1 MFQTLLKKRAANR
14 AYNRIVDDCL
24 RVLFCGF
31 PHDLLPRLRHQVGIS
46 SLVRRGQ
53 AEGTNARVC
62 SVQVAVLL
70 LRKVIDPLSKHER
83 HELAQAFLH
92 DDARN
97 PTYKGF
103 KRMLQ
108 VVEQL
113 NVSPALVSYV
123 KTKVAGTSVSIS
135 VGVGLP
141 SPRTDGA
148 KKSRSK
154 TIWISQVFSGR
165 DRARP
170 AVNLTAYS

>member
-62 SVQVAVLL
+62 SVQAAVLL

-123 KTKVAGTSVSIS
+123 KTEVAGHLRGMSQDAIFNSWVEAQIG
-135 VGVGLP
+135 GVMGQL
-141 SPRTDGA
+141 RER
-148 KKSRSK
+148 SREEADHK
-154 TIWISQVFSGR
+154 R
-165 DRARP
+165 D
-170 AVNLTAYS
+170 LWQ

>member
-123 KTKVAGTSVSIS
+123 KTEVAGHLRGMSQDAIFNSWVEAQIG
-135 VGVGLP
+135 GVMGQL
-141 SPRTDGA
+141 RER
-148 KKSRSK
+148 SREEA
-154 TIWISQVFSGR
+154 
-165 DRARP
+165 DHNP
-170 AVNLTAYS
+170 LAVKP

>member
-123 KTKVAGTSVSIS
+123 KTEVAGHLRGMSQDAIFNSWIEAQIG
-135 VGVGLP
+135 GVMGRL
-141 SPRTDGA
+141 RER
-148 KKSRSK
+148 SREEA
-154 TIWISQVFSGR
+154 
-165 DRARP
+165 DHNP
-170 AVNLTAYS
+170 LAVKP

>member
-123 KTKVAGTSVSIS
+123 KTEVAGHLRGMSQDAIFNSWVEAQIG
-135 VGVGLP
+135 GVMCQL
-141 SPRTDGA
+141 REL
-148 KKSRSK
+148 SREEADHK
-154 TIWISQVFSGR
+154 R
-165 DRARP
+165 D
-170 AVNLTAYS
+170 LWQ

>member
-123 KTKVAGTSVSIS
+123 KTEVAGHLRGMSQDAIFNSWVEAQIG
-135 VGVGLP
+135 GVMGQL
-141 SPRTDGA
+141 RER
-148 KKSRSK
+148 SREEADHK
-154 TIWISQVFSGR
+154 R
-165 DRARP
+165 D
-170 AVNLTAYS
+170 LWQ